1 MTKPDRR
8 TLFLALA
15 VSLLTQSTYGAP
27 PSKTTPNVSRKL
39 GTADKPA
46 KTITRAQSPDIDESE
61 ESFFD
66 AKLIPA
72 GLNEVCIPASPN
84 ALNPWTTPDL
94 NQANTPAPN
103 APTNYGS
110 LNAGQGSLTAQDNA
124 PAFFGDFFN
133 AGGSDFVVPGAPIPT
148 VGDLTPFAIN
158 LGATTTGNPPPD
170 LDYFRQIRSTAVPGF
185 RFETQG
191 GNTVFRG
198 RPENIDI
205 INNTLK
211 LNPIPGTNVNGEPV
225 YFQNGYIQVGV
236 NVPLF
241 QGSSDDLAN
250 NATPTSDPRFQN
262 VVAVGANSGVQGSV
276 VADTYGESVFNPPG
290 LALPYAG
297 QTDDLPLFILTQPGA
312 LTIYSPSLAAG
323 GPQKLVD
330 NASPLPR
337 DRVFF
342 NYNYFHNTPIIVDG
356 KAVSVNRLTPG
367 FEKTFFDQRMSI
379 EVRVPFATTVDN
391 VIASTPGATNTS
403 DIKLGNQTTYLK
415 GILYGDPSL
424 SITGGIGVQLPTAG
438 DTSYSVDGYQYTF
451 ATNTIVTTAPQEIVH
466 VKNEAV
472 HLLPFL
478 GAVYTPNDHFFA
490 QAVAQFDFATGGNA
504 VTNAAQF
511 PSLNIVT
518 GDITSATTGL
528 VGAGSLT
535 DTDFMYLSA
544 NAGYWMYK
552 VDNPNE
558 RGLTGFAPTAE
569 LHYNQSL
576 GRQDVVAGYY
586 GNTTNG
592 LSNVSVV
599 NGVIGA
605 NAVFGHDKYVSVGYV
620 APFTSGTNRM
630 FDGELRVM
638 FNYYFGA
645 SRVNSRFSNVP
656 SM

>member
-1 MTKPDRR
+1 MTKPDRKA
-8 TLFLALA
+8 LFFSLAI
-15 VSLLTQSTYGAP
+15 SLLTHSAYGAP
-27 PSKTTPNVSRKL
+27 PSKATPNVSRKV
-39 GTADKPA
+39 AAAEKPA
-46 KTITRAQSPDIDESE
+46 KKIIRAQSPDTDESE

-66 AKLIPA
+66 AKLTPA

-84 ALNPWTTPDL
+84 ALNPWATPDL
-94 NQANTPAPN
+94 NQTNTPATN
-103 APTNYGS
+103 APTNFGS
-110 LNAGQGSLTAQDNA
+110 LNAGQGSITAQNNA

-133 AGGSDFVVPGAPIPT
+133 AGGSDFFVPGAPIPSVNGLNGT
-148 VGDLTPFAIN
+148 TPFAIAF
-158 LGATTTGNPPPD
+158 GATRNGLTPPD
-170 LDYFRQIRSTAVPGF
+170 LDYFRTIEKTRTGPFFFQTSSG
-185 RFETQG
+185 EG
-191 GNTVFRG
+191 LFRG
-198 RPENIDI
+198 LPIHIQNNDI
-205 INNTLK
+205 TFRT
-211 LNPIPGTNVNGEPV
+211 IPGTNVNGTPLQ
-225 YFQNGYIQVGV
+225 YQGGYVKIEE
-236 NVPLF
+236 NVPF
-241 QGSSDDLAN
+241 RGSTDDIL
-250 NATPTSDPRFQN
+250 NATETNDARLQN
-262 VVAVGANSGVQGSV
+262 VLAVSTNATIDGTNTADSNLEVVGNGGKALVYSSGPV
-276 VADTYGESVFNPPG
+276 
-290 LALPYAG
+290 
-297 QTDDLPLFILTQPGA
+297 DLPLFILTQPGA
-312 LTIYSPSLAAG
+312 LTVYSPSLAAG

-342 NYNYFHNTPIIVDG
+342 NYNYFHNTPIIIDG
-356 KAVSVNRLTPG
+356 KSVSVNRLTPG
-367 FEKTFFDQRMSI
+367 FEKTFFNDRMSI

-415 GILYGDPSL
+415 GMLYGDPSL

-511 PSLNIVT
+511 PLLNLTT

-552 VDNPNE
+552 VNNPNE

-605 NAVFGHDKYVSVGYV
+605 NAVFGHNKYVSVGYV